1 MITDYGI
8 EGKSNWEIISELGG
22 RFKEYR
28 IFSRLTQ
35 KEVAK
40 KSGVSIFTIS
50 QFEKGEAGNIGF
62 GTILSLLR
70 SIGFLAEAEKLLP
83 GIQCSHLKSRNN
95 RKERKELDMEGNV
108 LEVKLWEKTVGLLSW
123 DKKRGCAT
131 FQFDADFVHCG

>member
-35 KEVAK
+35 KEVAR

-50 QFEKGEAGNIGF
+50 QFEKGESGNIGF

-83 GIQCSHLKSRNN
+83 PLPMLPSQITKQQK
-95 RKERKELDMEGNV
+95 RKERIRHG
-108 LEVKLWEKTVGLLSW
+108 
-123 DKKRGCAT
+123 R
-131 FQFDADFVHCG
+131 